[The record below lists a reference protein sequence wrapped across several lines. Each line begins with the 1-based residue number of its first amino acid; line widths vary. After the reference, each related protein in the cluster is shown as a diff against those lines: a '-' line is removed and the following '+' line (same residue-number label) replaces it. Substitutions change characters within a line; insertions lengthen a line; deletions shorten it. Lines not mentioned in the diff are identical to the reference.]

1 MAILNT
7 GVQTLTKRMPKVVS
21 PRAHGFIDYAV
32 AGGFFL
38 GAVLFWKNH
47 KRSAI
52 ASLCCGAAE
61 LTTTLITDFPAGV
74 TDTISFQTHGKIE
87 AGLAAATGMMPSLLM
102 FGSDPQAWFFRA
114 QAMGITGVAGVT
126 EWDRPTSLEG
136 DRPRRQR
143 RAA

>member
-1 MAILNT
+1 MALMNT
-7 GVQTLTKRMPKVVS
+7 GVKQITKRMPKVIS
-21 PRAHGFIDYAV
+21 PRVHGFIDYGV
-32 AGGFFL
+32 AAGFFL
-38 GAVLFWKNH
+38 GAALFWGNH
-47 KRSAI
+47 KRAAI

-61 LTTTLITDFPAGV
+61 LSTTLMTDFPAGV

-87 AGLAAATGMMPSLLM
+87 AGLAAATARMPTMLM

-126 EWDRPTSLEG
+126 DWDRPTSLEG
-136 DRPRRQR
+136 DRARR